1 MPAGV
6 AVPAAVAAWRGPSA
20 AGPSLEASAR
30 DPRAGG
36 GWGARAQEKSALLGR
51 ERSWKKKG
59 GPGLGGSELGPHL
72 EEAFE
77 ARRALVAEALEP
89 ARPAWR
95 GARRVRAAGLGLGT
109 RAHRPSLA

>member
-36 GWGARAQEKSALLGR
+36 DWGRAGAREERPPRQRALLEEEGR
-51 ERSWKKKG
+51 PRS
-59 GPGLGGSELGPHL
+59 GGSELGPHL

-77 ARRALVAEALEP
+77 ARRAQVAEALEP

-95 GARRVRAAGLGLGT
+95 GARRARAAGLGLGT